1 MALGSDSLSSALMVA
16 ELSYSSSFLG
26 TDEGTPEV
34 LPEEEV
40 SIASVLTSDLTSDFI
55 SSFLTAVEALEV
67 VVSVLAL
74 VSVLADCLVASELF
88 LLGTGE
94 LLAEGALALF
104 CKTAD
109 SSQDE
114 VDDPDSSSEDK
125 VGGWSPV
132 CVD

>member
-1 MALGSDSLSSALMVA
+1 MVVALGSDSLSSALMVA

-26 TDEGTPEV
+26 TDEGTTGL
-34 LPEEEV
+34 LPGEEV

-55 SSFLTAVEALEV
+55 SSFLTAEALV
-67 VVSVLAL
+67 VVSVL
-74 VSVLADCLVASELF
+74 VVVLADCLAASELF
-88 LLGTGE
+88 RLGTGE

-109 SSQDE
+109 SSQDDVE
-114 VDDPDSSSEDK
+114 DPDSSSEDK